1 MSAVCFVCYLFL
13 DRAEQ
18 AVNVWFQSLVYTQR
32 SAMRTSYENNLSVS
46 PRKYTLWSKHWSSS
60 FFSFQGFWTLE
71 LAICIFEIEL
81 RPPGHSLVWLVLVKR
96 GLSLLPSFIFT
107 FISFKII
114 KPNMKKTPNFLGCR
128 VILNPQVP
136 IFNNPKKSPVVNF
149 LLTWPQRPALYFWQI
164 ISPETLGLL
173 QQGPSLQ

>member
-1 MSAVCFVCYLFL
+1 MCGFSYWFTLSVQPW
-13 DRAEQ
+13 EQ
-18 AVNVWFQSLVYTQR
+18 V
-32 SAMRTSYENNLSVS
+32 MRTTYQSHHANTPFDRNIDPV
-46 PRKYTLWSKHWSSS
+46 P

-96 GLSLLPSFIFT
+96 GLSLPPSFIFT